1 MGLTSE
7 ITTFTLDNMGRFLC
21 NTLQEATDSAAVT
34 VAGRPRGFDVIVIGG
49 GTFAAVTASRLFL
62 NDLTHSR
69 RILVLESGPFS
80 LPEHFQ
86 NMPYMGG
93 TPDFRAP
100 WDSHPALGYPGL
112 LFSIGGRSLAWG
124 GWSPQLLDAEFK
136 NWPASVVA
144 ALADPYFR
152 QASDQIGATD
162 TNDFIY
168 GRLHMALRRQLFDA
182 LKLAATAPHA
192 IQLAAL
198 PDHPAVRYAGLDALG
213 DLALAAGA
221 ASTGGSTTTTG
232 SAAVSDDELRNF
244 LGLKATDTT
253 PRADMLNLLKLEAPL
268 AVQARTEP
276 GLFPINKFSAV
287 PELIKVARVA
297 ASETGGVGP
306 DADARKRIMIVPRV
320 RVLDIITE
328 TQTDNWVRVTG
339 VRVKD
344 IDGLEKVI
352 PLAAPPNGNQS
363 AVVVALGTIES
374 TRLAIN
380 TFKDSLSSRAAQR
393 MGRNLIAHLRS
404 NLTIRVPVTSLT
416 SLPPS
421 AMTSLQASALF
432 VKGKANISGEDR
444 FFHLQITASGLNK
457 LGQDSEAELFKK
469 IPDTEQLNSM
479 LLAGDSDVVI
489 TLRGIGEMTAQ
500 NADSFIRLSP
510 TKTEDSR
517 AIAEVSL
524 ADIKTGTSNTTQS
537 NIDKQTWDAMDAL
550 ADEVALI
557 FANRQPF
564 EILMT
569 KEGKS
574 VPMPAGATG
583 ADLRAAHPYADRRD
597 PEGSTHH
604 DAGTLWMGTDPATSV
619 TNEFGRIHDTTNC
632 YVAAPALF
640 PSLGSPNPMLTG
652 VALSRR
658 TADLLEASVLPR
670 PVLRSASAAGF
681 ATPLFDGTV
690 ATFKKWQ
697 LASAANSGQGFAF
710 IRGELVSYGSS
721 DFAMLYYAPQAFDN
735 FHLRLQFKVFDANN
749 CNSGV
754 FIRFRNPL
762 ERMPAVLR
770 ARADAEGAAVATNPA
785 WSAVF
790 SGFEV
795 QIDDNARGD
804 VNKDYYGRRPEPDGL
819 WKNRTGAIYK
829 IPAGDLIMQTGGHDA
844 RIQQFTPGPPCRPN
858 VWMQYDIVVTGNHY
872 EVTLTDTENGATQ
885 LTTVFDNTDSQRG
898 VATAGGAP
906 AGYIGIQSYPNSPV
920 AFRDI
925 WIA

>member
-1 MGLTSE
+1 MGLLAET
-7 ITTFTLDNMGRFLC
+7 TTFTLDNMGRFLC
-21 NTLQEATDSAAVT
+21 NSLQEATDSAAVT

-69 RILVLESGPFS
+69 RILVLESGPFT

-86 NMPYMGG
+86 NMPFLGG
-93 TPDFRAP
+93 TPDSRAP

-124 GWSPQLLDAEFK
+124 GWSPQLLQAEFK

-144 ALADPYFR
+144 ALTEPYFR
-152 QASDQIGATD
+152 QASDQIGVTD

-182 LKLAATAPHA
+182 LKLPASAPHA

-198 PDHPAVRYAGLDALG
+198 PDHPAVRYAGLEALG
-213 DLALAAGA
+213 DLALAMGA
-221 ASTGGSTTTTG
+221 AATGGSTTTTG
-232 SAAVSDDELRNF
+232 SAAVSDNELRDF
-244 LGLKATDTT
+244 LGLKASDTT
-253 PRADMLNLLKLEAPL
+253 PRTDMLNLLKLEAPL
-268 AVQARTEP
+268 AVQTRTEP
-276 GLFPINKFSAV
+276 GLFPVNKFSAV

-306 DADARKRIMIVPRV
+306 DADARKRLMIVPRV

-328 TQTDNWVRVTG
+328 TQSDNWVRVTG

-352 PLAAPPNGNQS
+352 SLAAPPNGNQS

-374 TRLAIN
+374 TRLALN

-404 NLTIRVPVTSLT
+404 NLTIRIPATSLT
-416 SLPPS
+416 SLPSS

-432 VKGKANISGEDR
+432 VKGKANVSGEDR

-469 IPDTEQLNSM
+469 IPDTEQLDAM
-479 LLAGDSDVVI
+479 LLAGDSHVVI
-489 TLRGIGEMTAQ
+489 TLRGIGEMTPQ

-517 AIAEVSL
+517 AIAEVTL
-524 ADIKTGTSNTTQS
+524 ADVKTGTSNTTQS
-537 NIDKQTWDAMDAL
+537 NVDKQTWDAMDAL

-569 KEGKS
+569 KEGKTVS
-574 VPMPAGATG
+574 MPAGATA

-658 TADLLEASVLPR
+658 TADVLEAKVLP
-670 PVLRSASAAGF
+670 SAVTTSAPGF
-681 ATPLFDGTV
+681 TALFDGTV
-690 ATFKKWQ
+690 GTFKKWQ
-697 LASAANSGQGFAF
+697 LAGAAGSGQGFAF
-710 IRGELVSYGSS
+710 LNGELASYGSA
-721 DFAMLYYAPQAFDN
+721 DFSMLYYAVKAFDD
-735 FHLRLQFKVFDANN
+735 FHLRLQFRVFDPAN

-754 FIRFRNPL
+754 FIRFRDPL
-762 ERMPAVLR
+762 SRLPDVLR
-770 ARADAEGAAVATNPA
+770 QRADAEGAAVASNPA

-795 QIDDNARGD
+795 QIDDNSRGD
-804 VNKDYYGRRPEPDGL
+804 VTKDFYGRRPEPDGL
-819 WKNRTGAIYK
+819 FKNRTGAIYK
-829 IPAGDLIMQTGGHDA
+829 IPAGDLIIHTGGHDVK
-844 RIQQFTPGPPCRPN
+844 IQDYKPGPPTRPG
-858 VWMQYDIVVTGNHY
+858 VWMQYDIVVAGNHY
-872 EVTLTDTENGATQ
+872 EVTLTDTETGASQ

-898 VATAGGAP
+898 VATVGGAP

-920 AFRDI
+920 AFRNI
-925 WIA
+925 WIK

>member
-1 MGLTSE
+1 
-7 ITTFTLDNMGRFLC
+7 MGRFLC
-21 NTLQEATDSAAVT
+21 NTLQEASDSAAASVG
-34 VAGRPRGFDVIVIGG
+34 GRPRGFDVIVIGG

-62 NDLTHSR
+62 NDVTHSR
-69 RILVLESGPFS
+69 RILVLESGPFT

-136 NWPASVVA
+136 NWPASVVT
-144 ALADPYFR
+144 ALTEPYFF
-152 QASDQIGATD
+152 QASDQIGVTD

-182 LKLAATAPHA
+182 LKLAASAPHA

-198 PDHPAVRYAGLDALG
+198 PDHPAVRYAGLEALG
-213 DLALAAGA
+213 DLAFARGAAAG
-221 ASTGGSTTTTG
+221 GGTTTTTG
-232 SAAVSDDELRNF
+232 SAAVSDEELREM
-244 LGLKATDTT
+244 LGLKTSDST
-253 PRADMLNLLKLEAPL
+253 PRTDMLNLLKLEAPL

-276 GLFPINKFSAV
+276 GLFPFNKFSAV

-297 ASETGGVGP
+297 ASETGGVWR
-306 DADARKRIMIVPRV
+306 DADARKRLMIVPRV

-328 TQTDNWVRVTG
+328 TQSDNWVRVTG

-344 IDGLEKVI
+344 IDGLEKAI
-352 PLAAPPNGNQS
+352 SLAAASNGRQS

-374 TRLAIN
+374 TRLALN
-380 TFKDSLSSRAAQR
+380 TFKDSLSGRAAQR
-393 MGRNLIAHLRS
+393 IGRNLIAHLRS
-404 NLTIRVPVTSLT
+404 NLTIRIPVTSLT
-416 SLPPS
+416 SLPSS
-421 AMTSLQASALF
+421 AVTSLQASALF
-432 VKGKANISGEDR
+432 VKGKASVSGEDR

-469 IPDTEQLNSM
+469 IPDTEQLDAM
-479 LLAGDSDVVI
+479 LRAGDSHVVI
-489 TLRGIGEMTAQ
+489 TLRGIGEMTPQ
-500 NADSFIRLSP
+500 NPDSFIRLSP
-510 TKTEDSR
+510 TKTEDFRS
-517 AIAEVSL
+517 IAEVSL
-524 ADIKTGTSNTTQS
+524 ADVKAGTSSTAQS

-557 FANRQPF
+557 FSNRQPF

-569 KEGKS
+569 KEGKTVS
-574 VPMPAGATG
+574 MPATATA
-583 ADLRAAHPYADRRD
+583 ADLRAAHPYPNRRD

-658 TADLLEASVLPR
+658 TADLLEASVLPG
-670 PVLRSASAAGF
+670 PAIRSASAAGF
-681 ATPLFDGTV
+681 TPLFDGTV

-697 LASAANSGQGFAF
+697 LASAPNSGQGFAF

-721 DFAMLYYAPQAFDN
+721 DFAMLYYTPQAFSN
-735 FHLRLQFKVFDANN
+735 FHLQLQFKVFDPNN

-785 WSAVF
+785 WTAVF

-804 VNKDYYGRRPEPDGL
+804 VTKDYYGRRPEPDGL

-829 IPAGDLIMQTGGHDA
+829 IPAGDLIIHTGGHDA

-858 VWMQYDIVVTGNHY
+858 VWMQYDIVVNGNHY

-885 LTTVFDNTDSQRG
+885 LTTVFDNTDSQRS
-898 VATAGGAP
+898 VATVGGAP

-925 WIA
+925 WIN